1 MYFSAAQWVLQDIFD
16 CTVGFSDMFGQNDK
30 TRKVTITS
38 RSKDR
43 EVAEANNT
51 AFLNI
56 IAYMINSP
64 HK

>member
-1 MYFSAAQWVLQDIFD
+1 MLQDIFD
-16 CTVGFSDMFGQNDK
+16 CTAGFSDMFSQNDK
-30 TRKVTITS
+30 KRKVTITS
-38 RSKDR
+38 RSKDG